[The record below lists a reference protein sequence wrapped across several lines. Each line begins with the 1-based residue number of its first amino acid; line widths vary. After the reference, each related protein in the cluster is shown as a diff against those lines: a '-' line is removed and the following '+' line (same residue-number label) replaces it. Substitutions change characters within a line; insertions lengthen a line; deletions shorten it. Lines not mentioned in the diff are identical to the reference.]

1 MLNKIFI
8 DIQKNKKEW
17 LKSKKGSDFEDRIET
32 SLKRNGF
39 NRINKDDKNIK
50 LILNSIKNSVLDKKS
65 NDIIDNIYYETD
77 KSIANCFICQP
88 YGSQNFPDFL
98 IFTNKKI
105 IPIEIKYS
113 SGKSF
118 NPMWNSNLPK
128 ANAIYIFGSYGRED
142 VTFFLGRDV
151 LPMSE
156 REALIDFF
164 SEIKKS
170 ENNFR
175 KNLKDKVNEGNAIF
189 DRGFDVYVRR
199 AYQQDKSINKNAE
212 VDYFSH
218 KNRIDCENN
227 VIRFCDCLE

>member
-1 MLNKIFI
+1 
-8 DIQKNKKEW
+8 
-17 LKSKKGSDFEDRIET
+17 
-32 SLKRNGF
+32 
-39 NRINKDDKNIK
+39 
-50 LILNSIKNSVLDKKS
+50 
-65 NDIIDNIYYETD
+65 
-77 KSIANCFICQP
+77 
-88 YGSQNFPDFL
+88 
-98 IFTNKKI
+98 
-105 IPIEIKYS
+105 
-113 SGKSF
+113 
-118 NPMWNSNLPK
+118 MWNSNLPK